1 MVVKTCKE
9 CLHCEPPR
17 NPKWPDC
24 IYCSENNGHY
34 DPKAQLTQ
42 AQNSCFTPKPKEP
55 ERNCNTCRLHGNCTL
70 PLDVTCSYNTNPP
83 LEHWQPI
90 EPPKPKEPEKACKN
104 CRFSRANTGGNWCC
118 QNCSGPKRKAWQPIP
133 KPAEK
138 EVNRCY
144 TCADQCSGVCT
155 TKTAQ
160 KGGGWC
166 SCNGYIGWQPKPG
179 QATPEERE
187 KRYRQKMAM
196 SMGQAKGL
204 KQSTAEYQMRLA
216 QLQANPPW
224 MYNYK
229 TGLEGFIGG
238 SVLHGP
244 ISAETDKPKPPKKA
258 KEKTMFKKVKHLI
271 RMAGT
276 CWLMYGLVFKFII
289 PVVTFANPH
298 IVWLWISILG
308 KDEKLE
314 PTTEMLYAWFF
325 TAMAIFFGCIFT
337 YGLHKFTEFF
347 FGEKK

>member
-138 EVNRCY
+138 EVNR
-144 TCADQCSGVCT
+144 
-155 TKTAQ
+155 
-160 KGGGWC
+160 
-166 SCNGYIGWQPKPG
+166 
-179 QATPEERE
+179 
-187 KRYRQKMAM
+187 
-196 SMGQAKGL
+196 